1 MDQAEAAQ
9 RSIRSEGGS
18 ATLPGNHLIAVTA
31 TTEYLHRQIRSWIFA
46 GGIIL
51 NISVETLET
60 RINFRRQ
67 AQQKNITLKIAQS
80 KQPCQYFQSWR
91 PFSGGNTLYRIPDQK
106 LLLGELVRDLPRL
119 FIFFIKALFS
129 GSRMGAKQQIGVGIS
144 DHQSLESLELRR
156 QLTLP

>member
-18 ATLPGNHLIAVTA
+18 ATLPRNHLVAVTA

-67 AQQKNITLKIAQS
+67 AQQKDITLKLSQA
-80 KQPCQYFQSWR
+80 KQPGQDFQSWR
-91 PFSGGNTLYRIPDQK
+91 PFSGGNTLYCILDQK
-106 LLLGELVRDLPRL
+106 LLLGELARDLPCL
-119 FIFFIKALFS
+119 FIFFTKALFS
-129 GSRMGAKQQIGVGIS
+129 GSRMGAKQQIRVGIG
-144 DHQSLESLELRR
+144 DHQSLEILELRR
-156 QLTLP
+156 QLTFP